1 VNHLAA
7 PVLAVVFLASACAV
21 LPAESASPAPPS
33 PAGLDALTVRVEDTG
48 AHYDR
53 EAWGDWTVQGGCD
66 TRERVLKTQGR
77 DVRTGTG
84 CKVTAGTW
92 VSSYD
97 GVTVTRAGDLDI
109 DHIVPVK
116 EANRSG
122 ARNWD
127 AARRS
132 AFYNDTDNL
141 VAVTARSNRQKG
153 DSDPSR
159 WRPVESQQCAYAQR
173 YVAVK
178 AEHRLTVQQDE
189 HDALA
194 AMLNRCPK

>member
-1 VNHLAA
+1 MNRLAA
-7 PVLAVVFLASACAV
+7 PVLAVVFLASACTV
-21 LPAESASPAPPS
+21 LPAESSSPTLSAT
-33 PAGLDALTVRVEDTG
+33 AGLDALTVRVEDTG

-53 EAWGDWTVQGGCD
+53 EAWGDWTVEGGCD

-77 DVRTGTG
+77 DVRTGAG
-84 CKVTAGTW
+84 CKITAGTW

-141 VAVTARSNRQKG
+141 VAVTARSNRSKG
-153 DSDPSR
+153 DDDPAKYLPAHDR
-159 WRPVESQQCAYAQR
+159 CGYATR

-178 AEHRLTVQQDE
+178 VEYRLSVDQAE
-189 HDALA
+189 HDALETV
-194 AMLNRCPK
+194 LRHCPK

>member
-1 VNHLAA
+1 LAT
-7 PVLAVVFLASACAV
+7 
-21 LPAESASPAPPS
+21 
-33 PAGLDALTVRVEDTG
+33 AGLDALTVHVEDTG

-53 EAWGDWTVQGGCD
+53 EAWGGWTVEGGCD

-77 DVRTGTG
+77 DVRTGAG
-84 CKVTAGTW
+84 CKIIAGTW

-132 AFYNDTDNL
+132 AFYNDVDNL
-141 VAVTARSNRQKG
+141 VAVTARSNRSKG
-153 DSDPSR
+153 DDDPAKYLPTNDR
-159 WRPVESQQCAYAQR
+159 CGYATR

-178 AEHRLTVQQDE
+178 AEYQLSVDQAE

-194 AMLNRCPK
+194 SVLTRCH